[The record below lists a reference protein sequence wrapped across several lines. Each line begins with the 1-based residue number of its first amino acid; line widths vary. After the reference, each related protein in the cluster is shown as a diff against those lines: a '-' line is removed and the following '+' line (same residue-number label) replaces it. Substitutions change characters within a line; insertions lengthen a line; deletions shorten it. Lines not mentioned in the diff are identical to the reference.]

1 MTKTGGKPM
10 LNEQT
15 ITKMQSIRLSGMAHM
30 FKELMEN
37 PKRTD
42 LTHEEFIGLLVDAE
56 LTARENRKLQ
66 RLLNN
71 AHLKQH
77 ACIED
82 IDYTSH
88 RGLNKQVIL
97 ELSDCNW
104 LKHHQNVLISGPTGV
119 GKTYIVC
126 SLGDAACRNGYSVSY
141 IRAPKLFTAMLQARA
156 DGSYLKVLSKLS
168 KFGLL
173 IIDDIGQPMNDI
185 DRKDLLEVI
194 EERYMDSAT
203 IVASQVPIKDWYQV
217 IGEPTIADAIC
228 DRLMHN
234 AYKIELKGES
244 LRKKNNLK

>member
-1 MTKTGGKPM
+1 M

-15 ITKMQSIRLSGMAHM
+15 ITKMQLMKLSGMAHM
-30 FKELMEN
+30 FKELIEN

-42 LTHEEFIGLLVDAE
+42 LTHEEFVGLLVDAE
-56 LTARENRKLQ
+56 QTARENRKLQ

-71 AHLKQH
+71 AHLKQQ

-82 IDYTSH
+82 IDYASH
-88 RGLNKQVIL
+88 RGLNKQLIL
-97 ELSDCNW
+97 ELADCNW
-104 LKHHQNVLISGPTGV
+104 IKHHQNVLISGPTGV
-119 GKTYIVC
+119 GKTYITC
-126 SLGDAACRNGYSVSY
+126 ALGDTACKHGYSVLY
-141 IRAPKLFTAMLQARA
+141 IRAPMLFTAMLQARA
-156 DGSYLKVLSKLS
+156 DGSYLKVLNKLS

-173 IIDDIGQPMNDI
+173 IIDDIGHAMNDI

-234 AYKIELKGES
+234 AYKMELKGES
-244 LRKKNNLK
+244 LRKKRKEEK